1 MPEIK
6 KAVQFARTGV
16 PSEVVELIDMETAP
30 VGDDEALINVEAAA
44 INPSHL
50 LTLSGGYGVQPDL
63 PAVPGAEGI
72 GTIGAVGANVTNVKI
87 GDRVMIPPYSGTW
100 RQQVVVKADSI
111 AVKFP
116 SEGDPI
122 QFAMIM
128 ANPPTAWLLLKSV
141 IDLKPGDWVIQ
152 NAANSAVGQ
161 YVMQLAKIY
170 GLKTVNVVRRDG
182 LDDFIARAGGDV
194 CAVDGPD
201 LGERVKEAT
210 GGAEIKLAIDAVAGD
225 ATQHLADCLSD
236 KGTIANYGLLSA
248 EPCQLLPDDIIF
260 REITLTGVW
269 LTLWIRRDSSPE
281 ERREVYNE
289 LAGYI
294 ADGRMRAAVEATYP
308 LSRIKDAVA
317 HAMQGERNGKIVLLP
332 NADA

>member
-1 MPEIK
+1 M
-6 KAVQFARTGV
+6 
-16 PSEVVELIDMETAP
+16 
-30 VGDDEALINVEAAA
+30 
-44 INPSHL
+44 
-50 LTLSGGYGVQPDL
+50 
-63 PAVPGAEGI
+63 
-72 GTIGAVGANVTNVKI
+72 
-87 GDRVMIPPYSGTW
+87 
-100 RQQVVVKADSI
+100 VKADSI

-248 EPCQLLPDDIIF
+248 EPCRLLPDDIIF

-269 LTLWIRRDSSPE
+269 LTLWIRRDSSPKSAA
-281 ERREVYNE
+281 RFIASLPAISRTVACTRLWKPPTPVQDQGCGRPRHAGRTQRE
-289 LAGYI
+289 
-294 ADGRMRAAVEATYP
+294 DRAAAQRRRMIPRRLFLASAILAFFALADTGIASDPPILATGTFRDGDP
-308 LSRIKDAVA
+308 VHRGSGELRITDSSPPSGLRQLG
-317 HAMQGERNGKIVLLP
+317 MLDMKIVSGP
-332 NADA
+332 NLRVYLVREPDPLFSEDVTAGFQDLGPL